1 LGKSSIRVQG
11 LGYRVQGIEKEI
23 LPPFIPAPVIK
34 PEMLLRNLLSKLR
47 KLLRVLMSNERDF
60 GCLPPQGM
68 PDHKPDGAQ
77 ANPHEK
83 NI

>member
-1 LGKSSIRVQG
+1 MSVRDI
-11 LGYRVQGIEKEI
+11 
-23 LPPFIPAPVIK
+23 
-34 PEMLLRNLLSKLR
+34 LSKLR
-47 KLLRVLMSNERDF
+47 KLLRVLVSNDRNF

-77 ANPHEK
+77 ANPNEK

>member
-1 LGKSSIRVQG
+1 
-11 LGYRVQGIEKEI
+11 
-23 LPPFIPAPVIK
+23 
-34 PEMLLRNLLSKLR
+34 
-47 KLLRVLMSNERDF
+47 MSNERDF